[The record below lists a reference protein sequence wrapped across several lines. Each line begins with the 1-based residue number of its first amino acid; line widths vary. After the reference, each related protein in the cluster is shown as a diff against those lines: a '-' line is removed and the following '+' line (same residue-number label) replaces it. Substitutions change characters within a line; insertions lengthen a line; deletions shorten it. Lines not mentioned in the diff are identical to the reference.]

1 MAHGIKM
8 RSLGRLPPQPAFLW
22 RPKLNAIKIRLLN
35 GVKTILNILDSVC
48 RAVDAPLVAL
58 GLPIRNILDS
68 VCRQV
73 ADTFVA
79 LGPPRVMLS
88 IIIIIYMLGHLC
100 LDTYAW
106 TPMLATAT
114 GNRDKDPTLNRFP
127 EMDVYG
133 TVLALKDVENRTA
146 WGPRAGIIYIYID
159 MYYI

>member
-22 RPKLNAIKIRLLN
+22 LPKLNAIKIRLLN

-79 LGPPRVMLS
+79 LGLPQFYAYYYYYYYYLYAWTP
-88 IIIIIYMLGHLC
+88 MLGHLC
-100 LDTYAW
+100 LDTYACYCYW
-106 TPMLATAT
+106 EQ
-114 GNRDKDPTLNRFP
+114 KQ
-127 EMDVYG
+127 
-133 TVLALKDVENRTA
+133 
-146 WGPRAGIIYIYID
+146 GPYFF
-159 MYYI
+159 

>member
-22 RPKLNAIKIRLLN
+22 LPKLNAIKIRLLN

-73 ADTFVA
+73 VDTFVA
-79 LGPPRVMLS
+79 LGFPQF
-88 IIIIIYMLGHLC
+88 
-100 LDTYAW
+100 YAC
-106 TPMLATAT
+106 
-114 GNRDKDPTLNRFP
+114 
-127 EMDVYG
+127 
-133 TVLALKDVENRTA
+133 
-146 WGPRAGIIYIYID
+146 
-159 MYYI
+159 YYYYYL

>member
-22 RPKLNAIKIRLLN
+22 LPKLNAIKIRLLN

-48 RAVDAPLVAL
+48 RAVDAPRVAL

-79 LGPPRVMLS
+79 LGPPVLCLLLLLF
-88 IIIIIYMLGHLC
+88 ICLDTYVWTPMLGHLC
-100 LDTYAW
+100 LLLLLGTE
-106 TPMLATAT
+106 TRTLLVLGQKKGFKSVPSL
-114 GNRDKDPTLNRFP
+114 GRDPTLNQ
-127 EMDVYG
+127 
-133 TVLALKDVENRTA
+133 TV
-146 WGPRAGIIYIYID
+146 WGPRAGL
-159 MYYI
+159 MLLLA